1 MNSDFQEMTDFEC
14 RVKDAAQ
21 CVPMTNRVDHPVH
34 YNTGGIETIDYLESA
49 LTPDEY
55 VGFLKG
61 NILKYLSRERFK
73 NGIEDCKKAKWYMDR
88 LVSFSEKA

>member
-1 MNSDFQEMTDFEC
+1 MQLSVLPRQ
-14 RVKDAAQ
+14 AAWI
-21 CVPMTNRVDHPVH
+21 TLRIT
-34 YNTGGIETIDYLESA
+34 TGGIETIDYLESA
-49 LTPDEY
+49 LTHDEY